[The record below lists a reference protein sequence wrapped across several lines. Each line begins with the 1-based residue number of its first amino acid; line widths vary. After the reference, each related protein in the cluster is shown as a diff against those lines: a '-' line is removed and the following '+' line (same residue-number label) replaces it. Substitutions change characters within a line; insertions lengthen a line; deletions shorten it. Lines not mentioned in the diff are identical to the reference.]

1 MTGPT
6 LTLLVC
12 GLLAAAAI
20 DARRSRYPNG
30 LAAFNAACACA
41 LAASSTGARGLM
53 HRCALAA
60 AACLALTCLEAAW
73 RAARGERGLG
83 GGDIKY
89 LAAVL
94 VAHPFAGAASFAC
107 GLAALAAS
115 PQRPA
120 GARFRCSP
128 SACPRSS
135 SCSPSARCGRAE
147 ALCPIIER
155 SDPRGGSPWKH
166 TSPPAAGLRAR
177 GP

>member
-12 GLLAAAAI
+12 GLLAAAVI

-41 LAASSTGARGLM
+41 LAASSSGARGLM

-107 GLAALAAS
+107 GLAALAAAAAATRRRAL
-115 PQRPA
+115 PLLPFCVPA
-120 GARFRCSP
+120 LLALLAVGAM
-128 SACPRSS
+128 
-135 SCSPSARCGRAE
+135 
-147 ALCPIIER
+147 
-155 SDPRGGSPWKH
+155 
-166 TSPPAAGLRAR
+166 RAR
-177 GP
+177 